1 MAFGKPDMIK
11 TQLEAGV
18 GPEHDPTIKRCATV
32 YKYDSHDYNINPS
45 ELEQLKNDPLIRD
58 FANVTPDTYEL
69 IKATNPY
76 LLMFMNLAKKIME
89 VEV

>member
-1 MAFGKPDMIK
+1 MIK

-32 YKYDSHDYNINPS
+32 YKHDSCGYIINPS
-45 ELEQLKNDPLIRD
+45 ELERLKNEPMIRD

-76 LLMFMNLAKKIME
+76 LLIFVNLAKKIME
-89 VEV
+89 TEG